1 MIKTQKEKEEDLRT
15 VCLRYAIDTL
25 GSSTNQK
32 AVIKM
37 ANEFYNYIKNGNNNE
52 N

>member
-1 MIKTQKEKEEDLRT
+1 MIKTQKEKEENLRT
-15 VCLRYAIDTL
+15 ICTEFAIKTL
-25 GSSTNQK
+25 GSSTNPK
-32 AVIKM
+32 SVIKM

>member
-1 MIKTQKEKEEDLRT
+1 MIRTQKEKEEDLRM
-15 VCLRYAIDTL
+15 VCLEFAIKTL
-25 GSSTNQK
+25 ESSTNPK
-32 AVIKM
+32 SVIKM